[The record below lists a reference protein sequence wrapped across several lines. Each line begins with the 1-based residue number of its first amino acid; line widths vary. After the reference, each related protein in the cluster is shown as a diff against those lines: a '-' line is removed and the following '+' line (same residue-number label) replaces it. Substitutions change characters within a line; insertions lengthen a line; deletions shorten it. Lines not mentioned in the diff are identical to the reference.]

1 MKLSRIF
8 LISISVLLYGS
19 CASYH
24 IREKADMDK
33 VSAKITQEKKDLW
46 QYVETALRN
55 PPPEK
60 EPRLHYYIL
69 RSLAEIPH
77 ENSRIILKRYFSDAD
92 AEKRGIAVS
101 SYYNHRKYYD
111 EVTIREDVQMAI
123 EQNLSMY
130 STLTPP
136 EREILLNINSYDT
149 VFTLCRYASSVE
161 DLTIRDEIL
170 TGIKGLDKSAWEDD
184 RVNLVRKCLEERIID
199 SFSTPQTAEAIE
211 SREPVWDLFLS
222 VSPDTNPN
230 LLLSMTRAKSN
241 PILMRKECLL
251 KMAAYSTEAAVVSSE
266 YRKLK
271 KEEIAFEDNN
281 DSVYSGALDATLA
294 PLVAAR
300 FVPPARKNIPGV
312 KSHANEGA
320 GSPSMPVFPGRNRPP
335 SVKYRNQLN
344 AFFIRSAIPS
354 SVLSKMENNAIGWD
368 PSGLRY
374 TTFTVLYPGK
384 SYHSIKN
391 VQSNAFHHP
400 YFFTTFMYLLRQKYP
415 ARDLQAAYLA
425 NLWNLQLREANALI
439 LLYEQQGHRLIQ
451 AGL

>member
-8 LISISVLLYGS
+8 LISISILLYGS
-19 CASYH
+19 CTSYH
-24 IREKADMDK
+24 IRENADMDK
-33 VSAKITQEKKDLW
+33 VSAEMIQKKKDLW

-60 EPRLHYYIL
+60 EPRLHCYIL

-77 ENSRIILKRYFSDAD
+77 ENSRVILKRYFSDAD
-92 AEKRGIAVS
+92 AEKRGIAVY

-111 EVTIREDVQMAI
+111 EVTIREDVQTAI

-149 VFTLCRYASSVE
+149 VFTLCRHASSVE
-161 DLTIRDEIL
+161 DRTIRDDIL
-170 TGIKGLDKSAWEDD
+170 TGLKGLDKSAWEDD
-184 RVNLVRKCLEERIID
+184 RVNLVRKCIEERILE
-199 SFSTPQTAEAIE
+199 SFSAPQTAETIQ
-211 SREPVWDLFLS
+211 SREPLWDLFLS

-230 LLLSMTRAKSN
+230 ILLSMARDKSS

-251 KMAAYSTEAAVVSSE
+251 KLAAYSTEAAVVASE

-271 KEEIAFEDNN
+271 KEEKPFEDNN
-281 DSVYSGALDATLA
+281 DSGYSRALDAALA

-300 FVPPARKNIPGV
+300 FVPPSRKKNVAV
-312 KSHANEGA
+312 KSHGNALLPA
-320 GSPSMPVFPGRNRPP
+320 FPGRNRPP
-335 SVKYRNQLN
+335 SIKYRNQLN
-344 AFFIRSAIPS
+344 AFFARSAIPS
-354 SVLSKMENNAIGWD
+354 SVLTKMENNAIGQD

-374 TTFTVLYPGK
+374 ATFTVLYPGK

-391 VQSNAFHHP
+391 AQSNAFHHP

-439 LLYEQQGHRLIQ
+439 ALYERQSRRLIQ